1 MTTRVRAIIVLGCCM
16 LILVVGGALA
26 FYVVHGFGGGTLM
39 ALVKE
44 GGPLS
49 EAQRQQEV
57 IDVVGLAEE
66 NAQFRQWLVGVV
78 TSDQMDMDVRR
89 AALERLLELRSDKA
103 VRDIAH
109 AFLPWLAEPADSR
122 PEFLLHSP
130 VGNGIYYSLLQTDLP
145 MEEVLELAD
154 GLRPRWRFPVEDQ
167 AGRQKGPEAPPPSEY
182 ERKRDARQQELLEFA
197 RSKDEA
203 TLMARVKA
211 EAPLP
216 EGREVALPDLPG
228 LAEGDGAFRKWLAGI
243 VASPQEDHWVRALA
257 FKALLD
263 VQSDEAIRALMDDLH
278 AWFRNRDAELD
289 REGRD
294 YQRQVSDLML
304 DRLLLTDLPVED
316 VLKLAK
322 QSFPFWDTHAVAV
335 AVGDPR
341 EGAPWSEEQEA
352 RLEDRAMALIEAKGG
367 ELLEQTR
374 RRIASH
380 ERFGKARE

>member
-122 PEFLLHSP
+122 
-130 VGNGIYYSLLQTDLP
+130 
-145 MEEVLELAD
+145 LAD
-154 GLRPRWRFPVEDQ
+154 DRFYLFSVQDLLFFSPHIFSCS
-167 AGRQKGPEAPPPSEY
+167 SE
-182 ERKRDARQQELLEFA
+182 
-197 RSKDEA
+197 S
-203 TLMARVKA
+203 
-211 EAPLP
+211 
-216 EGREVALPDLPG
+216 
-228 LAEGDGAFRKWLAGI
+228 
-243 VASPQEDHWVRALA
+243 
-257 FKALLD
+257 
-263 VQSDEAIRALMDDLH
+263 
-278 AWFRNRDAELD
+278 
-289 REGRD
+289 
-294 YQRQVSDLML
+294 
-304 DRLLLTDLPVED
+304 
-316 VLKLAK
+316 
-322 QSFPFWDTHAVAV
+322 
-335 AVGDPR
+335 
-341 EGAPWSEEQEA
+341 
-352 RLEDRAMALIEAKGG
+352 
-367 ELLEQTR
+367 
-374 RRIASH
+374 
-380 ERFGKARE
+380 